1 MAEPAASWPP
11 ALPLRDDAPAS
22 GSASSSFRILLVD
35 PSALSRSCFIAA
47 LAGVPTI
54 EISGVASVEDLDLT
68 AIETFRPD
76 AIALR
81 VAGEHLGEDGLVK
94 RLEKLGSIFPPAR
107 TMLLARNEAPDQL
120 LCAMRMGVAGFITT
134 DLSLAMTVTSLQ
146 MLREGL
152 SVYTYSTLQSLRRI
166 ANSLAPKGRRSRNDL
181 FPTPTSPSGKKF
193 TARQEEVLQ
202 LLVDGL
208 SNKVIAFRL
217 NISESTVK
225 VHIRA
230 IMERSG
236 VKTRAQIISWF
247 LREKR

>member
-1 MAEPAASWPP
+1 MAEPAATWPP
-11 ALPLRDDAPAS
+11 AVPLGNEPSPGKRENS
-22 GSASSSFRILLVD
+22 GFRILLID

-47 LAGVPTI
+47 LTGVPAI
-54 EISGVASVEDLDLT
+54 EISGVASVEELDLA
-68 AIETFRPD
+68 AIEEFRPD

-81 VAGEHLGEDGLVK
+81 VAGEQLGEDRLVQ

-107 TMLLARNEAPDQL
+107 TMLVARSEAPDQL
-120 LCAMRMGVAGFITT
+120 LCAMRMGIAGFITT
-134 DLSLAMTVTSLQ
+134 DLSLATTLTSLQ

-166 ANSLAPKGRRSRNDL
+166 ADSLAPKGRRSRSAL
-181 FPTPTSPSGKKF
+181 FPTPTPPSGKKF

-202 LLVDGL
+202 LLVEGL

-225 VHIRA
+225 VHVRA
-230 IMERSG
+230 IMERAG
-236 VKTRAQIISWF
+236 VKTRAQLISWY